1 MHIPILFLSFL
12 FLNQAQTFFSF
23 SRMCTGLD
31 GDSYDLHDEA
41 SSSNV
46 ERTATANVIWN
57 ADGLFHYLTI
67 GINYS

>member
-1 MHIPILFLSFL
+1 
-12 FLNQAQTFFSF
+12 
-23 SRMCTGLD
+23 MCTGLD